1 MPANTNTLLANAG
14 FTLSWDFL
22 IIAAAIVAIIF
33 YGFTSGK
40 NKILIMLISTY
51 FSLLAVQFLPWKDLG
66 AYINAA
72 ADFPSPTFKIFLF
85 LALIVAFCF
94 LLPSSVLGSGLRFG
108 KTGRSS
114 WYQTVIFAIFEVGLL
129 ASAVLYILPVKS
141 LPDLNPLV
149 NQFFLGQ
156 VDLFI
161 WIILPILGMVLL
173 RKGRSDI

>member
-1 MPANTNTLLANAG
+1 VPVATNTLLTNTS

-51 FSLLAVQFLPWKDLG
+51 FSLLVVRFLPWNDFG
-66 AYINAA
+66 AYINAG
-72 ADFPSPTFKIFLF
+72 ADFPSPTFEIFLF
-85 LALIVAFCF
+85 LALMVAFCF
-94 LLPSSVLGSGLRFG
+94 LLPGSVLGSGLRFG

-114 WYQTVIFAIFEVGLL
+114 WYQVVIFGICEIGLL
-129 ASAVLYILPVKS
+129 ASAIFSLLPAKD
-141 LPDLNPLV
+141 LPDLNSLV
-149 NQFFLGQ
+149 SQFFLGQ
-156 VDLFI
+156 VALFA
-161 WIILPILGMVLL
+161 WIFLPILGMVLL

>member
-1 MPANTNTLLANAG
+1 MPVDPNTLLTNAE
-14 FTLSWDFL
+14 FSLSWDLL
-22 IIAAAIVAIIF
+22 IVVAAIVAIVF

-51 FSLLAVQFLPWKDLG
+51 FSFLTVQFLPWKELG
-66 AYINAA
+66 AYINAG
-72 ADFPSPTFKIFLF
+72 ADFPSPTFEIFLF

-114 WYQTVIFAIFEVGLL
+114 WYQAVIFAIFEVGLL
-129 ASAVLYILPVKS
+129 ASAVLSILPVKS

-156 VDLFI
+156 MALFI